1 MSRLRIGVVS
11 HAGVGGSGVVASQV
25 AALFADA
32 GHDVHVFATATPP
45 RGTIAN
51 LTLHR
56 VEPPDY
62 PVFDAPPYTLAMAS
76 KLADGIDALGL
87 DVVHVHYA
95 LPYAVSAALAV
106 QMAERTPRLVVTL
119 HGTDVTGVGAADAYA
134 PALRHALRSADVITT
149 PSHALAAEAVQRG
162 LVPEAPV
169 RVPNFVDPDQF
180 SPDGP
185 VALPPGPPRFVHVSN
200 FRPVKRTAWLVEAL
214 VQARATATLSGAELV
229 AVGNG
234 PDRDLLIASARE
246 AGVADAVRLAGVV
259 DDPAPWLR
267 SAQVFA
273 LPSAE
278 ESFGLSA
285 LEAMSCGVPVVACA
299 LGGLTEVV
307 DATTGILTDDDR
319 DAFVGGVVALLG
331 DADDARSRAVAAR
344 DAAVRTFSPA
354 RARHAYERLYRP
366 A

>member
-1 MSRLRIGVVS
+1 MSGLRIGVVS

-45 RGTIAN
+45 RGAASN
-51 LTLHR
+51 VTLHR
-56 VEPPDY
+56 VETPDY

-76 KLADGIDALGL
+76 KLAEGIDALSL

-106 QMAERTPRLVVTL
+106 QMASRTPRLVVTL
-119 HGTDVTGVGAADAYA
+119 HGTDVTGVGAASSYA
-134 PALRHALRSADVITT
+134 PALRHALTAADVITT
-149 PSHALAAEAVQRG
+149 PSHALAEEALQRG
-162 LVPEAPV
+162 LVASLPV
-169 RVPNFVDPDQF
+169 RVPNFVDAARFAPE
-180 SPDGP
+180 GP
-185 VALPPGPPRFVHVSN
+185 HALPSGPPRFVHVSN
-200 FRPVKRTAWLVEAL
+200 FRPVKRTEWLVAAL
-214 VQARATATLSGAELV
+214 VQARATEGLEAAELV

-234 PDRDLLIASARE
+234 PERDHLMAAARD
-246 AGVADAVRLAGVV
+246 AGVADAVQLAGVV
-259 DDPAPWLR
+259 ADPAPWLR

-285 LEAMSCGVPVVACA
+285 LEAMSCGLPVVACA

-307 DATTGILTDDDR
+307 DDASGTLTEDNR
-319 DAFVGGVVALLG
+319 DAFVAGVIALLG
-331 DADDARSRAVAAR
+331 DTSNAEERARAAR
-344 DAAVRTFSPA
+344 HAAVHTFSPA
-354 RARHAYERLYRP
+354 RALHAYERLYRP